1 MNIWVK
7 ICGNTT
13 LGDAQLAAD
22 AGADAV
28 GFVFAPSPRRVTVEQ
43 VAAITPHLPSRLEK
57 IGVFVGAELPDS

>member
-1 MNIWVK
+1 MSLWVK

-13 LGDAQLAAD
+13 LADAQLAAD

-43 VAAITPHLPSRLEK
+43 VADIADAA
-57 IGVFVGAELPDS
+57 VQAEDSTLAMA